1 MSFFDM
7 IQSFDTS
14 ALEFIQNTFKC
25 SFLDPIMAFFSYMGE
40 MGLFWIAVGIVFI
53 IFKKTRSMG
62 VMMLV
67 AMAIGF
73 LIGEIG
79 IKNLINRPRPFMV
92 NTDYTAKPSALNPD
106 CGLNIAIP
114 SGSSFP
120 SGHSC
125 SSLAAATVML
135 IKDKRVGIPALVIAL
150 LIVFS
155 RLYNYV
161 HYPSDVLCGM
171 LLGVI
176 CAVVVVLVFKK
187 TGLDNRLSPQ
197 KVKEG

>member
-1 MSFFDM
+1 MSFFDV

-14 ALEFIQNTFKC
+14 VLEFIQNTFKC

-73 LIGEIG
+73 LVGEIG

-92 NTDYTAKPSALNPD
+92 NIDYSARPSELNPD
-106 CGLNIAIP
+106 FGLNIAIP
-114 SGSSFP
+114 SGSRRDTAVRHLRRQP
-120 SGHSC
+120 LC
-125 SSLAAATVML
+125 L
-135 IKDKRVGIPALVIAL
+135 
-150 LIVFS
+150 S
-155 RLYNYV
+155 RTNDSEFLHLY
-161 HYPSDVLCGM
+161 LR
-171 LLGVI
+171 
-176 CAVVVVLVFKK
+176 F
-187 TGLDNRLSPQ
+187 
-197 KVKEG
+197 

>member
-14 ALEFIQNTFKC
+14 VLEFIQNTFKC

-62 VMMLV
+62 VMVLV

-73 LIGEIG
+73 L
-79 IKNLINRPRPFMV
+79 V
-92 NTDYTAKPSALNPD
+92 
-106 CGLNIAIP
+106 GLNIAIP

-135 IKDKRVGIPALVIAL
+135 IKDKRFGIPALVLAL

>member
-14 ALEFIQNTFKC
+14 VLEFIQNTFIC

-40 MGLFWIAVGIVFI
+40 MGLFWIAVGIVFV

-67 AMAIGF
+67 AMLAGF

-79 IKNLINRPRPFMV
+79 IKNIVNRPRPFML
-92 NTDYTAKPSALNPD
+92 NADYV
-106 CGLNIAIP
+106 LNIGIP

-125 SSLAAATVML
+125 SSLAAETVML
-135 IKDKRVGIPALVIAL
+135 IKDKRFGIPALVLAL

-161 HYPSDVLCGM
+161 YYPSDVICGM

-187 TGLDNRLSPQ
+187 TGLDNKLSPK

>member
-14 ALEFIQNTFKC
+14 VLEFIQNTFKC
-25 SFLDPIMAFFSYMGE
+25 SFLDPIMAFFSHVGE

-73 LIGEIG
+73 LVGEIG
-79 IKNLINRPRPFMV
+79 LKHLINRPRPFV
-92 NTDYTAKPSALNPD
+92 LNTDYV
-106 CGLNIAIP
+106 LNIGVP

-135 IKDKRVGIPALVIAL
+135 IKDKRFGIPALVLAL

-187 TGLDNRLSPQ
+187 TGLDNKLSPH

>member
-1 MSFFDM
+1 
-7 IQSFDTS
+7 
-14 ALEFIQNTFKC
+14 
-25 SFLDPIMAFFSYMGE
+25 MGE

-73 LIGEIG
+73 LVGEIG

-92 NTDYTAKPSALNPD
+92 NIDYSARPSELNPD
-106 CGLNIAIP
+106 FGLNIAIP

-125 SSLAAATVML
+125 SSLAA
-135 IKDKRVGIPALVIAL
+135 DKRFGIPALVLAL

>member
-14 ALEFIQNTFKC
+14 VLEFIQNTFKC

-73 LIGEIG
+73 LVGEIG

-92 NTDYTAKPSALNPD
+92 NIDYSARPSELNPD
-106 CGLNIAIP
+106 FGLNIAIP

-135 IKDKRVGIPALVIAL
+135 IKDKRLPI
-150 LIVFS
+150 
-155 RLYNYV
+155 
-161 HYPSDVLCGM
+161 
-171 LLGVI
+171 
-176 CAVVVVLVFKK
+176 
-187 TGLDNRLSPQ
+187 
-197 KVKEG
+197 

>member
-1 MSFFDM
+1 MSFFDWVHS
-7 IQSFDTS
+7 IDTS
-14 ALEFIQNTFKC
+14 VLEFIQNTFKC
-25 SFLDPIMAFFSYMGE
+25 SFLDPIMAFLSYMGE
-40 MGLFWIAVGIVFI
+40 MGIFWIVLGIVFV

-62 VMMLV
+62 VMMLC
-67 AMAIGF
+67 AMLIGF

-79 IKNLINRPRPFMV
+79 IKNLVNRPRPFML
-92 NTDYTAKPSALNPD
+92 NTDYV
-106 CGLNIAIP
+106 LNIGIP

-135 IKDKRVGIPALVIAL
+135 IKDKRFGIPALVLAL

-161 HYPSDVLCGM
+161 HFPSDVLCGM

>member
-1 MSFFDM
+1 MSFFDV

-14 ALEFIQNTFKC
+14 VLEFIQNTFKC

-73 LIGEIG
+73 LVGEIG
-79 IKNLINRPRPFMV
+79 IKN
-92 NTDYTAKPSALNPD
+92 PD
-106 CGLNIAIP
+106 FGLNIAIP

-135 IKDKRVGIPALVIAL
+135 IKDKRFGIPALVLAL

-176 CAVVVVLVFKK
+176 CAIVVVLVFKK

>member
-1 MSFFDM
+1 MSFLDA
-7 IQSFDTS
+7 IYSFDT
-14 ALEFIQNTFKC
+14 AILDFIQNTFKC
-25 SFLDPIMAFFSYMGE
+25 AFLDPIMAFFSYMGE

-62 VMMLV
+62 VMMLC
-67 AMAIGF
+67 AMLIGF

-79 IKNLINRPRPFMV
+79 LKHIFNRPRPFE
-92 NTDYTAKPSALNPD
+92 LNPD
-106 CGLNIAIP
+106 YVLNIGIP

-125 SSLAAATVML
+125 SSMAAAVVML
-135 IKDKRVGIPALVIAL
+135 IKDKRFGIPALVLAL

-171 LLGVI
+171 LLGAI

-187 TGLDNRLSPQ
+187 TGLDNRLSPV
-197 KVKEG
+197 KCKEG

>member
-14 ALEFIQNTFKC
+14 VLEFIQNTFKC

-73 LIGEIG
+73 LVGEIG
-79 IKNLINRPRPFMV
+79 IKNLINRP
-92 NTDYTAKPSALNPD
+92 SELNPD
-106 CGLNIAIP
+106 FGLNIAIP

-135 IKDKRVGIPALVIAL
+135 IKDKRFGIPALVLAL

-171 LLGVI
+171 LLGVF